1 MKLRYAGVCACGV
14 ELAAG
19 TRAGWDKAARRV
31 LCEAC
36 AAALTAGPAA
46 DSARLTPMEPPS
58 PGLGGVSE
66 ARSSSGG
73 VDGPLGP
80 GHALGEQPVDVGRP
94 GSSLEQEYQ
103 RRRQA
108 RHDRVRGKYPR
119 LGRLFLALSD
129 EPASTKAFAT
139 GAQGERR
146 IASRLEK
153 DCGEEVL
160 FLHNRKLGN
169 GRRDGDIDHVAIAPS
184 GIYVIDAKRY
194 QNAAVRVRRTGG
206 FLSPVKE
213 QLMVAGRDRTKLLDG
228 CAKQLAAVVGALAG
242 HPHAEGVRVT
252 ALLCFDDADLPMW
265 GDLELRG
272 VRLLGPRGTSKLLR
286 RPGTLTE
293 PERRSLHHHLAQA
306 LPPA

>member
-1 MKLRYAGVCACGV
+1 
-14 ELAAG
+14 
-19 TRAGWDKAARRV
+19 
-31 LCEAC
+31 
-36 AAALTAGPAA
+36 
-46 DSARLTPMEPPS
+46 MEPPS
-58 PGLGGVSE
+58 LDLGGVSE
-66 ARSSSGG
+66 ARPSSGG
-73 VDGPLGP
+73 VDSPPGP
-80 GHALGEQPVDVGRP
+80 GHALGEQQVDVGRP

-103 RRRQA
+103 RRSQA
-108 RHDRVRGKYPR
+108 RQDRVRGEHPR
-119 LGRLFLALSD
+119 LGGVILALSD

-139 GAQGERR
+139 GAEGERR
-146 IASRLEK
+146 IASRLERA
-153 DCGEEVL
+153 CSEEVL
-160 FLHNRKLGN
+160 FLHNRKLGI

-213 QLMVAGRDRTKLLDG
+213 QLMVAGRDRTKLIDG
-228 CAKQLAAVVGALAG
+228 CAKQFAAVVGALAG
-242 HPHAEGVRVT
+242 HPRADGVRVA

-272 VRLLGPRGTSKLLR
+272 VRLLGARGTSKLLR

-293 PERRSLHHHLAQA
+293 PERRSLHQHLAAA